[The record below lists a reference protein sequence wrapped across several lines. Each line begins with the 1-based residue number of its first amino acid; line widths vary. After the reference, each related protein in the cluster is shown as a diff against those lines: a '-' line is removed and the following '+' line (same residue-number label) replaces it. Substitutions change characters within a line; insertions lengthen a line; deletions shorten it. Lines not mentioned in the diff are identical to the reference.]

1 MADIRHARL
10 LPLLSAGAQAQDR
23 LQVRQL
29 VQFAPRHEP
38 CDDELDLGWIPDVGI
53 PTHVFTGEQLLERL
67 APLLGSA
74 VGVDQNRHRRSVGG
88 TCHVTERFG
97 GHHRGVFTSPI
108 RVIASCAVALLL
120 ATGCTSGASDTANA
134 AATVAPAAAT
144 PTAAPTDT
152 AAAEPSPDTPTPT
165 PRVDETHDAEPTPAP
180 TACGASAYGP
190 RVDVQPTGNRLSDAS
205 VDLVASEPTVVTLPG
220 RPAWVLATDD
230 GWHVTFDDGSAVTV
244 TNGNVGPADPIDG
257 TPTTGDN
264 GDIRNFAAHRFLFRD
279 PLPDARVV
287 LGGSNDLLDRAFALA
302 GPTRRYR
309 HNVLGDD
316 IEAAG
321 IEIVDLCTAERLP
334 TIELAEPDVI
344 EGLSPMLG
352 DIDGDGIHEI
362 LATVSNAESGARL
375 VAWRLDGTL
384 LAESPPIGRGNRW
397 RNQMAIAPVGPNG
410 EIEVIDVRTPH
421 IGGTV
426 EYFRLQDGEL
436 VRVAASAPNYTSHE
450 IGSRNLD
457 LAVVFDA
464 TGDGQLNVIVPS
476 KDRQQLAV
484 LVRTDGGVDEVARR
498 ELPGR
503 LLTNIAIAPARN
515 EVSFGAGDQLV
526 IFTDG

>member
-1 MADIRHARL
+1 M
-10 LPLLSAGAQAQDR
+10 
-23 LQVRQL
+23 
-29 VQFAPRHEP
+29 
-38 CDDELDLGWIPDVGI
+38 
-53 PTHVFTGEQLLERL
+53 
-67 APLLGSA
+67 
-74 VGVDQNRHRRSVGG
+74 
-88 TCHVTERFG
+88 
-97 GHHRGVFTSPI
+97 FTSPI

-120 ATGCTSGASDTANA
+120 ATGCTSAAIDAADVAA
-134 AATVAPAAAT
+134 AATAVP
-144 PTAAPTDT
+144 PTIATDT
-152 AAAEPSPDTPTPT
+152 AAAEAEPSPDTPAPT
-165 PRVDETHDAEPTPAP
+165 PRADETHDAEPTPAP
-180 TACGASAYGP
+180 TTCSASAYGP

-205 VDLVASEPTVVTLPG
+205 VDLLASEPTVVTLPG
-220 RPAWVLATDD
+220 RPAWVLATAD
-230 GWHVTFDDGSAVTV
+230 GWHVTLNDGSAVTV
-244 TNGNVGPADPIDG
+244 TNGNVAPADPIDG
-257 TPTTGDN
+257 TPTTGEN
-264 GDIRNFAAHRFLFRD
+264 GDIRNFASDRTLFRD

-287 LGGSNDLLDRAFALA
+287 FGGSNDLLDRAFALSE
-302 GPTRRYR
+302 PTRRYR

-321 IEIVDLCTAERLP
+321 IEIVDLCTAERVP

-362 LATVSNAESGARL
+362 LATVSNADSGARL
-375 VAWRLDGTL
+375 VAWRQDGTL
-384 LAESPPIGRGNRW
+384 LAESTPIGRGNRW
-397 RNQMAIAPVGPNG
+397 RNQMAIAPVGPSG

-464 TGDGQLNVIVPS
+464 TGDGLLNVIVPS
-476 KDRQQLAV
+476 KDRQQLAI
-484 LVRTDGGVDEVARR
+484 LTRTDDGVDEVARR

-503 LLTNIAIAPARN
+503 LHTNIAIAPARN
-515 EVSFGAGDQLV
+515 EVAFGAGDQLA
-526 IFTDG
+526 IFIDN